1 MHAIARL
8 TDTADNEPGAVQA
21 GGPSGRG
28 SSFAEIHGL
37 VFPMAMTRRC
47 WVWLLPAL
55 LASGITSAAGQ
66 SLIPVQDRRP
76 PDPPRAEPGSGR
88 PRPTPFGPWRPQG
101 RRGRYQEPAF
111 ARGYADGYKRGVDDN
126 RDRNRYDP
134 VGHGDYRRGD
144 EGYYRDYGS
153 RDAYKNNYRA
163 GYRQGYED
171 GYRSRG
177 QRS

>member
-1 MHAIARL
+1 
-8 TDTADNEPGAVQA
+8 
-21 GGPSGRG
+21 
-28 SSFAEIHGL
+28 
-37 VFPMAMTRRC
+37 MAMTTRG
-47 WVWLLPAL
+47 WGLFLPAL
-55 LASGITSAAGQ
+55 LSALLACGLTSTAAQ
-66 SLIPVQDRRP
+66 SLVPVQNRRP
-76 PDPPRAEPGSGR
+76 PDPPAAVPRVEPGTGR
-88 PRPTPFGPWRPQG
+88 PRPTPFGPWRPQD
-101 RRGRYQEPAF
+101 RRSTYQEPAF

-134 VGHGDYRRGD
+134 VGHADYRRGD

-171 GYRSRG
+171 GYRARG